1 MYRATNTE
9 GNDMRLNIKKNQLV
23 DQLVAEY
30 LAKGGTVTREDPQT
44 ATKTLR
50 RAMSLASRHVGK
62 HNKMGAR
69 V

>member
-1 MYRATNTE
+1 
-9 GNDMRLNIKKNQLV
+9 MRLNIKKDQLV

-44 ATKTLR
+44 ATKTLH

>member
-1 MYRATNTE
+1 
-9 GNDMRLNIKKNQLV
+9 MRLHVKKDELTQK
-23 DQLVAEY
+23 LVAEY
-30 LAKGGTVTREDPQT
+30 LAKGGVITKEDPQQ

-50 RAMSLASRHVGK
+50 RAMSLASRHLGK

>member
-1 MYRATNTE
+1 
-9 GNDMRLNIKKNQLV
+9 MRLTVKKDQLTE
-23 DQLVAEY
+23 QLVAEY
-30 LAKGGTVTREDPQT
+30 LAKGGVIKKEDPQQ

-50 RAMSLASRHVGK
+50 RAMSLASRHLGK

>member
-1 MYRATNTE
+1 
-9 GNDMRLNIKKNQLV
+9 MRLTVKNRVELEAQIALYI
-23 DQLVAEY
+23 AR
-30 LAKGGTVTREDPQT
+30 GGKIQKEDPQT

-50 RAMSLASRHVGK
+50 KAMSLASRHLGK